1 MATEYYYFVTGL
13 PALHLEDTKLL
24 MTPLMFLQSAE
35 EHLNKD
41 DYDLLKLLVFPND
54 LINLVNILLKE
65 EDWID
70 ENTISREEWII
81 LIDNIKELK
90 EQSNLRKKH
99 IDDHVL
105 PLVIDYLMHYF
116 KENEVKTKQELL
128 TDLFSIFYNW
138 VEHHE
143 NKFVREWFTFDA
155 AMRNI
160 ITALNCRKHNLD
172 VNAKLI
178 GNNELTEKL
187 KTSKVADFG
196 LNSEFPWFDTL
207 TRLTELTD
215 IVEKEKGYDA
225 LRWQWLDDRTFFEY
239 FTIPRIMAYYIK
251 LEIIYRWIH
260 LSQSVGEKKFN
271 QIINDLE
278 ASFSF
283 PEEFAINKR

>member
-41 DYDLLKLLVFPND
+41 DYDLLKLLVVPND

-271 QIINDLE
+271 QIIKDLE
-278 ASFSF
+278 ASFNF

>member
-41 DYDLLKLLVFPND
+41 DYDLLKLLVVPND

-143 NKFVREWFTFDA
+143 NKFVREWFSFDA

-271 QIINDLE
+271 QIIKNLE
-278 ASFSF
+278 ASFNF

>member
-1 MATEYYYFVTGL
+1 
-13 PALHLEDTKLL
+13 
-24 MTPLMFLQSAE
+24 
-35 EHLNKD
+35 
-41 DYDLLKLLVFPND
+41 
-54 LINLVNILLKE
+54 
-65 EDWID
+65 
-70 ENTISREEWII
+70 
-81 LIDNIKELK
+81 
-90 EQSNLRKKH
+90 
-99 IDDHVL
+99 
-105 PLVIDYLMHYF
+105 
-116 KENEVKTKQELL
+116 
-128 TDLFSIFYNW
+128 
-138 VEHHE
+138 
-143 NKFVREWFTFDA
+143 
-155 AMRNI
+155 MRNI

-271 QIINDLE
+271 QIIKNLE
-278 ASFSF
+278 ASFNF

>member
-35 EHLNKD
+35 EHLNNYD
-41 DYDLLKLLVFPND
+41 FDLLKLLVVPND

-70 ENTISREEWII
+70 ENTISREEWIL
-81 LIDNIKELK
+81 LIENIKELTDHT
-90 EQSNLRKKH
+90 NLKKKH
-99 IDDHVL
+99 LDDHVL
-105 PLVIDYLMHYF
+105 PLVIDYLIHYL
-116 KENEVKTKQELL
+116 KEHEIKTKQELL
-128 TDLFSIFYNW
+128 TDLFDIFYNW
-138 VEHHE
+138 VFQHE

-160 ITALNCRKHNLD
+160 ITALNCRKHNLNL
-172 VNAKLI
+172 NAKLI

-271 QIINDLE
+271 QILKDLE
-278 ASFSF
+278 ASFNF

>member
-1 MATEYYYFVTGL
+1 
-13 PALHLEDTKLL
+13 
-24 MTPLMFLQSAE
+24 
-35 EHLNKD
+35 
-41 DYDLLKLLVFPND
+41 
-54 LINLVNILLKE
+54 
-65 EDWID
+65 
-70 ENTISREEWII
+70 